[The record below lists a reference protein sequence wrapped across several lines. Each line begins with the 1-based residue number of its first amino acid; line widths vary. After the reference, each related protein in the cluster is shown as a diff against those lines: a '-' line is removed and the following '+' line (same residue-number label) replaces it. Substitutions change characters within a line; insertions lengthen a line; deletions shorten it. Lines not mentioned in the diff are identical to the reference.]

1 MGRYWLPLSGPSMP
15 PGNGPCFVA
24 QRDRL
29 LQMPPCSPP
38 PAPFGV
44 PSLKVAMVVQPAWA
58 MYCRVP
64 RAVPEYVLWN
74 SWFLHSL
81 LVELAHPLSFVPAE
95 ALSQRV
101 R

>member
-1 MGRYWLPLSGPSMP
+1 MP

-38 PAPFGV
+38 PAPSGV
-44 PSLKVAMVVQPAWA
+44 PSLKVAMVVQPGRA
-58 MYCRVP
+58 MYCRIP
-64 RAVPEYVLWN
+64 RAAPEYVLW
-74 SWFLHSL
+74 SASFLRSL
-81 LVELAHPLSFVPAE
+81 LAVLAHPLSFVPAG
-95 ALSQRV
+95 ALPQRV